1 MTPAAERKVIKTETA
16 EIWMDEEGIV
26 WIENHVPAV
35 NKKDIKENLL
45 AVIEFAQQTKRPVI
59 NIINSIT
66 MIEKEARD
74 YGASEE
80 VKKAVSAMALVANGR
95 LSVLVANLFIRLSV
109 PPFPTKLFTSNEDA
123 LIWLKK
129 FPG

>member
-1 MTPAAERKVIKTETA
+1 
-16 EIWMDEEGIV
+16 
-26 WIENHVPAV
+26 
-35 NKKDIKENLL
+35 
-45 AVIEFAQQTKRPVI
+45 
-59 NIINSIT
+59 
-66 MIEKEARD
+66 
-74 YGASEE
+74 
-80 VKKAVSAMALVANGR
+80 VANGR

>member
-1 MTPAAERKVIKTETA
+1 MTPAAERKVIKTGTA
-16 EIWMDEEGIV
+16 NIWMDEEGIV
-26 WIENHVPAV
+26 WIENHVPVV
-35 NKKDIKENLL
+35 NKKDIRENLL

-109 PPFPTKLFTSNEDA
+109 PPYPTKIFTTNEDA
-123 LIWLKK
+123 LIWLKQIT
-129 FPG
+129 G

>member
-1 MTPAAERKVIKTETA
+1 
-16 EIWMDEEGIV
+16 MDEEGIV